1 MELVPV
7 PALVQEQMLEREP
20 VLKPEREPVPVPVPV
35 PVLWVVGAVPP
46 QISPRSSG

>member
-35 PVLWVVGAVPP
+35 LWVVGAVPP